1 MIKPESHDIFES
13 FSGSKTCRS
22 VRSHLPVF
30 GPVKEAVVKSGL
42 TLEEVEHIY
51 AVSVAVTGN
60 IRVITYSLP
69 YRIGP
74 YITV

>member
-13 FSGSKTCRS
+13 FSGSQACRS
-22 VRSHLPVF
+22 VRSHLPVL
-30 GPVKEAVVKSGL
+30 GPVKEPVVKSGL

-60 IRVITYSLP
+60 IRVIPYSLP